1 MSHTST
7 IGKRKA
13 TRYKSNNR
21 NNVQLQYFL
30 SINTSKKSESKS
42 VETLLTKDVL
52 KDLLQEEEVLRLSPE
67 WQMKFKTSES
77 DYDNQV
83 ITDDNLGQSDWIDH
97 VDQLQRIIISRKL
110 QQLLQRE
117 VSENEVER
125 GIYSLQTA
133 TIRYPELKSIPLYVR
148 FNRARRGSLKVGDVA
163 PDVPLYSFDFFNCNL
178 NNKDLNLVNLTSLSS
193 IWKQKPDQPLL
204 VIASSFS

>member
-1 MSHTST
+1 MSHIST
-7 IGKRKA
+7 LGKRKA
-13 TRYKSNNR
+13 TRYKSNKR
-21 NNVQLQYFL
+21 NNVHLQSFL
-30 SINTSKKSESKS
+30 SINTSKNSEGKS

-52 KDLLQEEEVLRLSPE
+52 KDLLQEEETLRLSPE
-67 WQMKFKTSES
+67 WQNKFKTSEYN
-77 DYDNQV
+77 YDNQV
-83 ITDDNLGQSDWIDH
+83 ITNNDELGQSDWIDH

-148 FNRARRGSLKVGDVA
+148 FNRARRGSLKVGDMA
-163 PDVPLYSFDFFNCNL
+163 PDVPLYSFDFLNYKL
-178 NNKDLNLVNLTSLSS
+178 NNKDLVNLTSLSS
-193 IWKQKPDQPLL
+193 IWRQKPDQPLL